1 MIGRKA
7 LLVEP
12 RRFEIM
18 DVNEEINSDQVLIKI
33 ASCGLCNWELNFWK
47 GKLNYLGYPHPL
59 GHEYAGTVVAVGKN
73 VKDFQEG
80 DKVSSISGFGG
91 FADYVAAD
99 ADKVIKLKSDIDTKY
114 VLGEPQKC
122 VITVLRAADAQP
134 GDYGIVLGC
143 GPMGQW
149 CIQALGCKY
158 LSGLIAIDID
168 DKKLAKA
175 KKYGATAVI
184 NSAKEDVEAKV
195 REYTGGHM
203 ADFVIEGTGL
213 PMLLNQAQLYLRTS
227 GRGKLVLMSAYED
240 VCREFDFR
248 KAIDKSIEILVA
260 HPGHSLD
267 AMDDLRRAVNYINN
281 GTFYVK
287 EMISHEFGLTQINR
301 AFDMLEHKP
310 KDYLKGLVYPD

>member
-1 MIGRKA
+1 MTGRKA

-18 DVNEEINSDQVLIKI
+18 DVADEINSNQVLVKV

-47 GKLNYLGYPHPL
+47 GKLNQLGYPHPL

-73 VKDFQEG
+73 VKDFREG

-91 FADYVAAD
+91 FADYAAAD
-99 ADKVIKLKSDIDTKY
+99 ADKVIKLQPDIDTKY

-122 VITVLRAADAQP
+122 VITVLRAADVQP
-134 GDYGIVLGC
+134 GDYGVIVGC

-149 CIQALGCKY
+149 CIQALGCRY
-158 LSGLIAIDID
+158 LSGLIVVDVD
-168 DKKLAKA
+168 DNKLEMA

-184 NSAKEDVEAKV
+184 NSAKEDVEAKIC
-195 REYTGGHM
+195 EYTGGHM
-203 ADFVIEGTGL
+203 ADFVIEGTGV
-213 PMLLNQAQLYLRTS
+213 PTLLNQVQSYLRTS

-240 VCREFDFR
+240 ISPEFDFR
-248 KAIDKSIEILVA
+248 KAIDRSIDIRVA

-267 AMDDLRRAVNYINN
+267 AMDDFRRALNYVSS
-281 GTFYVK
+281 GTFRVK
-287 EMISHEFGLTQINR
+287 EMISHEFGLTQINE
-301 AFDMLEHKP
+301 AFATLEHKP
-310 KDYLKGLVYPD
+310 KDFLKGLVYPD